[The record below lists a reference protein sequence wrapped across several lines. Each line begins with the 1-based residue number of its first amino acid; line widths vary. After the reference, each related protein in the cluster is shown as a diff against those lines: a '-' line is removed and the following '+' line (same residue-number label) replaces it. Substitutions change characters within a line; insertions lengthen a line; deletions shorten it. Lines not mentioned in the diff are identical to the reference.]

1 MIFAK
6 KCNPMNEFGLS
17 EKSMKII
24 SGIYEKY
31 PSVLEVVVY
40 GSRAK
45 GNFREGSDIDMT
57 IKGTPD
63 FSHEDLLKINNDF
76 YESELPYLVDIS
88 DYSKLQNPDLIE
100 HIDRAGK
107 ILYRRKN

>member
-1 MIFAK
+1 
-6 KCNPMNEFGLS
+6 MNEFGLS
-17 EKSMKII
+17 EKSMGII

-31 PSVLEVVVY
+31 PSVREVVVY

-57 IKGTPD
+57 IKGTSD
-63 FSHEDLLKINNDF
+63 FSREDLLKINNAF

-88 DYSKLQNPDLIE
+88 DYSKLQNPDLID
-100 HIDRAGK
+100 HIDRVGK

>member
-1 MIFAK
+1 
-6 KCNPMNEFGLS
+6 MNEFGLS
-17 EKSMKII
+17 EKSMRII
-24 SGIYEKY
+24 SEIYEKY

-57 IKGTPD
+57 IKGTSD
-63 FSHEDLLKINNDF
+63 FSHEDLLRINNDF

-88 DYSKLQNPDLIE
+88 DYSKLQNPDLIA

-107 ILYRRKN
+107 VLYRRKN

>member
-1 MIFAK
+1 
-6 KCNPMNEFGLS
+6 MNEFGLS
-17 EKSMKII
+17 EKSMRII

-31 PSVLEVVVY
+31 PSVLEVVIY

-63 FSHEDLLKINNDF
+63 FSRENLLKINNDF